1 MDRIYENK
9 RLINIIDLTN
19 TKNIFNNK
27 AMETVKLLIGKDETE
42 VFERAANAL
51 KSAKCTIYFDRM
63 PDKTNIYAL
72 LEAPTVQDICAVC
85 VLAGYYKAAKFHETL
100 NKI

>member
-1 MDRIYENK
+1 
-9 RLINIIDLTN
+9 
-19 TKNIFNNK
+19 
-27 AMETVKLLIGKDETE
+27 METVKLLIGKDETE
-42 VFERAANAL
+42 VFTRAANAL
-51 KSAKCTIYFDRM
+51 KSAECTISFDRM